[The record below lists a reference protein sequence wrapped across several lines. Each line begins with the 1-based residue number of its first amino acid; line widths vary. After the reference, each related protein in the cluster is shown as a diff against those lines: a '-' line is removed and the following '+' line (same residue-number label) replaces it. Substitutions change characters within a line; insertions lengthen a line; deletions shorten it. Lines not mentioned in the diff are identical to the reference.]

1 VRKWILLA
9 FAGLVVG
16 CAQTPRD
23 DSEARAPL
31 APPEAV
37 SAADAER
44 GNVERTVESAVDD
57 APDALPAQSAAA
69 DGGDDWGESAP
80 AADDDWGDGGDDWAG
95 SGSGDLDDPFAGP
108 AMDWEEIDPW
118 EGFNRKMFGFNEFVD
133 RYALKPAAKG
143 YRFITPQWLDDTFT
157 RFFANLQDFRSG
169 LNNVLQWRWGQARD
183 NFGRFSVN
191 TTLGLAGLFD
201 VASELDIPK
210 HKTDLGLTLARWGVD
225 SGPYLVLPLFGPS
238 TVRDAATIWPED
250 YMRLSHYLLEDTT
263 DRLIFSAVYA
273 VDLRADLLD
282 LERNIIGDR
291 YTFLRNFY
299 ITQRMKGEGL
309 SRVPGPAP
317 KAEGQ
322 AAPAEEQGTESEP
335 QW

>member
-1 VRKWILLA
+1 MRKWILLA

-23 DSEARAPL
+23 NSEARAPL

-37 SAADAER
+37 SATDAER
-44 GNVERTVESAVDD
+44 GNVESTVESAVDD
-57 APDALPAQSAAA
+57 APDALPAEPAT
-69 DGGDDWGESAP
+69 DGGEDWGGSAP
-80 AADDDWGDGGDDWAG
+80 AADDGWSEGSDDWAG
-95 SGSGDLDDPFAGP
+95 PGSGDLDDPFAGP
-108 AMDWEEIDPW
+108 TMDWEEVDPW

-133 RYALKPAAKG
+133 RYALKPAAKS
-143 YRFITPQWLDDTFT
+143 YRFVTPQWMDDAIT
-157 RFFANLQDFRSG
+157 RVFSNLGDATSG
-169 LNNVLQWRWGQARD
+169 LNNILQWRWGQARD
-183 NFGRFSVN
+183 NFGRFAVN

-210 HKTDLGLTLARWGVD
+210 HKTDLGLTLARWGVN
-225 SGPYLVLPLFGPS
+225 SGPYLVLPFFGPS
-238 TVRDAATIWPED
+238 TVRDGVSIWPETYLNPIR
-250 YMRLSHYLLEDTT
+250 YMVEDDTHRLAIAAL
-263 DRLIFSAVYA
+263 YA

-282 LERNIIGDR
+282 LEGNIIGDR
-291 YTFLRNFY
+291 YTFIRNFY
-299 ITQRMKGEGL
+299 INQRMKGEGL

-322 AAPAEEQGTESEP
+322 AAPSEEQGAESEP